1 MSRLE
6 RRRRRARRPRAPT
19 TTRRPARAPHRA
31 AHRGRPLLVADQRYP
46 GGRDAGLRRTI
57 QRGAALGSDQF
68 PAGAAAIVSAYR
80 LFAASPHAEFLID
93 RQGYIRAIAQSRG
106 EAAELETLLG
116 QIQELN
122 QEKTPA
128 EAPPE
133 EHVH

>member
-1 MSRLE
+1 MSQL
-6 RRRRRARRPRAPT
+6 A
-19 TTRRPARAPHRA
+19 
-31 AHRGRPLLVADQRYP
+31 GREGTL
-46 GGRDAGLRRTI
+46 
-57 QRGAALGSDQF
+57 AALGVEVIAVPTDAARDAIRRLGAEPRVLF
-68 PAGAAAIVSAYR
+68 PIVTEGAAAIVTAYG

-93 RQGYIRAIAQSRG
+93 RQGYIRAIAQSQG